1 MKSFKSF
8 VTILVALLV
17 FPSVSN
23 AQFTSGWNGG
33 NGKLNGD
40 YYEIQFKGQLDSTA
54 GTYVEL
60 TSQKFEVPNFSSLE
74 YVNGSYDFAAGTY
87 NAGNI
92 FVNLLGSNSVSL
104 ATYPLLAQ
112 LVDTTTSVTY
122 TNITPSTLSNVR
134 PKYYKAYFK
143 NGASGGDNATFDV
156 ILRFK
161 VK

>member
-8 VTILVALLV
+8 LTVVIVILLFA
-17 FPSVSN
+17 SVSY
-23 AQFTSGWNGG
+23 AQFTSGWDAKSKTTNG
-33 NGKLNGD
+33 
-40 YYEIQFKGQLDSTA
+40 YFEVQFKGQLDSTA
-54 GTYVEL
+54 GTNVAL
-60 TSQKFEVPNFSSLE
+60 TSKAFELPDFSTLE

-92 FVNLLGSNSVSL
+92 FVNLLGSNDPAQS
-104 ATYPLLAQ
+104 TFPLLAQ
-112 LVDTTTSVTY
+112 LVDTTTGVAY
-122 TNITPSTLSNVR
+122 TNITPSTLGNVR